1 MSLQGNLESF
11 SLSELL
17 QLLSHQ
23 GKTGTLE
30 VETGEGQARLR
41 FLEGRLVEAW
51 ADRRSPAEL
60 IGGMLVRSGLVSPAQ
75 LGHALDRQRQSLRRL
90 GDILVRMGILRLGEF
105 RRVLAL
111 QHRETVYRLLALRRG
126 PFRFVDEPVEV
137 EEGVSVLLDV
147 GELLME
153 GFRQIDEWPRIR
165 ERIPSDRHVYSRV
178 PGATVPADLD
188 ADTLRVLSL
197 VDGVLSAGEVVDRAL
212 TGRFRGFEA
221 LAELYDLGLIRRVA
235 VARRARAPVRVPRR
249 RRWVDAVA
257 GACLVAAAGAL
268 LVFGAQRRPQGTLTP
283 LREAMGAV
291 QAARSEWA
299 HRVEEWMQSRPE
311 RWPEIREA
319 RRPAGRR

>member
-1 MSLQGNLESF
+1 MSLHGNLESF
-11 SLSELL
+11 NLSELL

-30 VETGEGQARLR
+30 IDTGEGQARLR

-60 IGGMLVRSGLVSPAQ
+60 IGGMLVRSGLISPAQ

-105 RRVLAL
+105 REILAL
-111 QHRETVYRLLALRRG
+111 QHRETVYRLLALKRG
-126 PFRFVDEPVEV
+126 SFRFVDEPVEV

-178 PGATVPADLD
+178 ADVPVPPDLD
-188 ADTLRVLSL
+188 PDALRVLAL
-197 VDGVLSAGEVVDRAL
+197 VDGVLSAREVVDRAR
-212 TGRFRGFEA
+212 TGTFRGFEI
-221 LAELYDLGLIRRVA
+221 LAELYDLGLLRRVGSVRRPKA
-235 VARRARAPVRVPRR
+235 PARVRRP
-249 RRWVDAVA
+249 RRWVDAA
-257 GACLVAAAGAL
+257 AAACLVAAAGAM
-268 LVFGAQRRPQGTLTP
+268 LVLGTGIRPRGEAAP
-283 LREAMGAV
+283 LREALGTV
-291 QAARSEWA
+291 RAARSQWEA
-299 HRVEEWMQSRPE
+299 RVEAWARARPE
-311 RWPEIREA
+311 RWPEIRKS
-319 RRPAGRR
+319 RRPGGRP